1 MTETKK
7 FVVLTQKSDEL
18 QEEVN
23 YLRQRLSELE
33 VSRKIEG
40 TPLALDLTKFGFSP
54 RYVNLLHKKGC
65 NNLADLLKLDAPTLI
80 DDHKLG
86 RSIVKKIE
94 RTLEAIGLRLGMNLN
109 CMSDEDFNNLVS
121 MLTNLTGYTTLDF
134 NADVEPLK
142 SETVM
147 GKSLESLKRK
157 LNDAND
163 VISKREET
171 IRIQREEIKSFRKEI
186 RTLRKAEEDKIK
198 VSDKLKS
205 VEADFQKF
213 KNRQHSQD
221 QKQNAIFEHREATM
235 KTWIK
240 GLEEDLA
247 SKREHIRSLELAQ
260 KELQEENAKLKAQV
274 AEQEK

>member
-1 MTETKK
+1 
-7 FVVLTQKSDEL
+7 
-18 QEEVN
+18 
-23 YLRQRLSELE
+23 
-33 VSRKIEG
+33 
-40 TPLALDLTKFGFSP
+40 
-54 RYVNLLHKKGC
+54 
-65 NNLADLLKLDAPTLI
+65 
-80 DDHKLG
+80 
-86 RSIVKKIE
+86 VKKIE
-94 RTLEAIGLRLGMNLN
+94 RTLEDIGLRLGMNLN

-142 SETVM
+142 SETVYSLEKWLFQM

-171 IRIQREEIKSFRKEI
+171 IRIQREEIKSLRKET
-186 RTLRKAEEDKIK
+186 RTMRKAEEDKIK

-213 KNRQHSQD
+213 KDRQHSQE
-221 QKQNAIFEHREATM
+221 QKQNAIFEYKEATM

-260 KELQEENAKLKAQV
+260 KELQEENEKLK
-274 AEQEK
+274 EQCTRGDSSQ

>member
-7 FVVLTQKSDEL
+7 FVVLTQKSDIL

-94 RTLEAIGLRLGMNLN
+94 RTLEDIGHSSRWDRQLG
-109 CMSDEDFNNLVS
+109 
-121 MLTNLTGYTTLDF
+121 
-134 NADVEPLK
+134 
-142 SETVM
+142 
-147 GKSLESLKRK
+147 
-157 LNDAND
+157 
-163 VISKREET
+163 I
-171 IRIQREEIKSFRKEI
+171 
-186 RTLRKAEEDKIK
+186 
-198 VSDKLKS
+198 
-205 VEADFQKF
+205 
-213 KNRQHSQD
+213 
-221 QKQNAIFEHREATM
+221 
-235 KTWIK
+235 
-240 GLEEDLA
+240 
-247 SKREHIRSLELAQ
+247 
-260 KELQEENAKLKAQV
+260 
-274 AEQEK
+274 